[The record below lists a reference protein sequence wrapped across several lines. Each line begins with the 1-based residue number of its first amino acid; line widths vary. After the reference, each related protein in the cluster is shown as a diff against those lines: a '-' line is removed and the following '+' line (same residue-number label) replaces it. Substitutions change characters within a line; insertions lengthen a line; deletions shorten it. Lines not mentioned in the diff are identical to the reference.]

1 MSEVQEEI
9 WARDIN
15 LGLKGNTDSFESL
28 RLQQIHST
36 GSYQSAKRCE
46 VWTLCIGASNAQKL
60 LVRNCDCYKTEK
72 TDHDFINAALWTK
85 TLKS

>member
-15 LGLKGNTDSFESL
+15 LGLKGNTDSLESL

-36 GSYQSAKRCE
+36 GELPVSQE
-46 VWTLCIGASNAQKL
+46 M
-60 LVRNCDCYKTEK
+60 
-72 TDHDFINAALWTK
+72 
-85 TLKS
+85 